1 MAQKG
6 LVQNVAPAPGAVFYS
21 LASARV
27 IRLID
32 APLSAAERSHAD
44 ILAARNA
51 ALAEASTTRRVAE
64 AIARMKTRFGNDG
77 R

>member
-27 IRLID
+27 LRLID

-51 ALAEASTTRRVAE
+51 ALAEA
-64 AIARMKTRFGNDG
+64 IARMKTRFGNDG